1 MSAQGKE
8 AAMLRILLATCQ
20 TAIDAFQAA
29 NNPVD
34 QELLIDLQNMVERT
48 RRELERISE
57 R

>member
-1 MSAQGKE
+1 
-8 AAMLRILLATCQ
+8 MLRILLATCQ

-34 QELLIDLQNMVERT
+34 QELLIDLENMVERT
-48 RRELERISE
+48 RGELERITE